1 VFRCAY
7 RYSGARLT
15 KSIAGLRVSD
25 RSIQALWYVG
35 AGRAELRPESVA
47 APGAAEVRVRAMF
60 GAISRGTE
68 RLVFEGRVPPS
79 QYQRMRGPHMAGSF
93 PYPAKYGYAMVGR
106 VEEGPPALQDRIVFA
121 LHPHQSVFTVA
132 ADSVLTVPA
141 QVPPARAVLAANME
155 TALNA
160 LWDGAPGAADRIAVV
175 GGGVVG
181 LLVAR
186 LCARMPGTQVTVI
199 DIAASREEMAHA
211 VGAGFAVP
219 AAAPQDCDLVFHA
232 SGTGAGLATA
242 LRIAGEEAT
251 IVELS
256 WYGSGEVALPLGE
269 AFHSRRLRLLASQV
283 GQVAP
288 SHRVRWTRARRLGAA
303 LDLLADPVLDGL
315 LAPAVPFEN
324 LPERLAQIFGSQ
336 TDARCPLIRYPGP
349 DEPY

>member
-1 VFRCAY
+1 
-7 RYSGARLT
+7 
-15 KSIAGLRVSD
+15 
-25 RSIQALWYVG
+25 
-35 AGRAELRPESVA
+35 
-47 APGAAEVRVRAMF
+47 
-60 GAISRGTE
+60 
-68 RLVFEGRVPPS
+68 
-79 QYQRMRGPHMAGSF
+79 
-93 PYPAKYGYAMVGR
+93 
-106 VEEGPPALQDRIVFA
+106 
-121 LHPHQSVFTVA
+121 
-132 ADSVLTVPA
+132 VLPVPA
-141 QVPPARAVLAANME
+141 QIPPARAVLAANME

-160 LWDGAPGAADRIAVV
+160 LWDGAPGPADRIAVV

-199 DIAASREEMAHA
+199 DIAASRAEMAHA
-211 VGAGFAVP
+211 LGAGFAAP

-269 AFHSRRLRLLASQV
+269 AFHSRRLRLVASQV

-288 SHRVRWTRARRLGAA
+288 SHRVRWTRARRLAAA
-303 LDLLADPVLDGL
+303 LDLLADPLLDGL
-315 LAPAVPFEN
+315 LAPAVPFET
-324 LPERLAQIFGSQ
+324 LPERLAQILGSQ

-349 DEPY
+349 DEPH